1 MYDIMIIF
9 YYKNLNNIVCILF
22 LLIVSN
28 SIIVYVDF
36 WVLLVTQL
44 GINSYYIVVVPS
56 KSVNRCMFLIKLT
69 NVKNVVVL
77 VV

>member
-1 MYDIMIIF
+1 MYNIMIIL
-9 YYKNLNNIVCILF
+9 YYENLNNNYIL
-22 LLIVSN
+22 N

-36 WVLLVTQL
+36 CVLNVVLL
-44 GINSYYIVVVPS
+44 GINSYYIIVVPS

-69 NVKNVVVL
+69 NVKNVIEL